1 MEGVREFLQSST
13 IHGLAY
19 INSERRQVR
28 FFWLIVV
35 IAGFTGAG
43 IMINQSFSSWANSP
57 ISTTI
62 ETLPIREIDFPNV
75 TVCPPRN
82 SFTSLNPDLVS
93 ARNITFDE
101 EKRKELL
108 DYVPYATY
116 DVTYNAND
124 REYEEFLEGQRKYR
138 GISKLEL
145 TKNMFSTKKQ
155 YDFFTT
161 SPIGSFSTPYFGEPY
176 NVSLIDCELVTWVHI
191 YVPENLTVGSKIIVD
206 LDYDVND
213 DDDFDIY
220 LAGKKTR
227 NSTSYSRITKIVYLD
242 KTKKKSSE
250 KFSVAKNSSEAML
263 VLLHL
268 LIDKV
273 GFNGQIGACEDM

>member
-1 MEGVREFLQSST
+1 MLNILKFIQFGSNPLIRMEVGVQEFLLSST
-13 IHGLAY
+13 IHGLSH
-19 INSERRQVR
+19 IGSNRSLLRL
-28 FFWLIVV
+28 FWLIVV
-35 IAGFTGAG
+35 IAGFIGAG
-43 IMINQSFSSWANSP
+43 VIINQSFSSWAESP

-191 YVPENLTVGSKIIVD
+191 YVPENLTVGSKIVVD
-206 LDYDVND
+206 LDYDVDYDNS
-213 DDDFDIY
+213 FEIY
-220 LAGKKTR
+220 LDGKKTR
-227 NSTSYSRITKIVYLD
+227 NSDVYSTITYIGLD
-242 KTKKKSSE
+242 KTEE
-250 KFSVAKNSSEAML
+250 KFKKIFNVAENSDDAM
-263 VLLHL
+263 
-268 LIDKV
+268 
-273 GFNGQIGACEDM
+273 